1 VTDTVDIVEVSAV
14 VAAAGVLVG
23 VVYYVLDLR
32 HQTKMRQTDLIMRT
46 QPVFSVSYREW
57 REYVRN
63 LHLGTLDFKDYDDFV
78 KKYGALMSGKPEP
91 EGMTMLLSYFEM
103 LGILVKRKLL
113 SINIVYD
120 FYGMYNAY
128 YKVLMPIIEGV
139 RKQYNIRE
147 FLKNCEYLLNEL
159 KKREQQLA
167 SETA

>member
-1 VTDTVDIVEVSAV
+1 MVDITEISAI

-23 VVYYVLDLR
+23 VAYYILDMR
-32 HQTKMRQTDLIMRT
+32 NQTRLRQTDLVMRT
-46 QPVFSVSYREW
+46 FSPIFSMSYREW
-57 REYVRN
+57 REYVLN
-63 LHLGTLDFKDYDDFV
+63 LHLGTLDFKDYEDFV

-91 EGMTMLLSYFEM
+91 EGMTMILSYFEI

-128 YKVLMPIIEGV
+128 YEVLMPIIEGV

-159 KKREQQLA
+159 KKREQQLQQR
-167 SETA
+167 SG